1 MPRTKESVVKKLKA
15 AEMEMNSLF
24 ISKAVVIRLFGIY
37 GGSRAKAERVY
48 VAMSEGYGNYL
59 STHGLVDPGMGG
71 IPRAFALDYLALYG
85 ITPENIAKD
94 LKSREAE
101 EEKKTADDTNKED

>member
-1 MPRTKESVVKKLKA
+1 MPRTKESVVKKLKT

-37 GGSRAKAERVY
+37 GGSRAKAEQVY
-48 VAMSEGYGNYL
+48 GAMSEGYVNYL
-59 STHGLVDPGMGG
+59 ATHGLVDPGMGG

-101 EEKKTADDTNKED
+101 EGKIVDTNKED